1 MKTMKIINCL
11 RTQTLSCLF
20 IFLMV
25 SLVFFACK
33 PSNDKEGSYSI
44 LFYDLESYETI
55 GNVSAKGI
63 YDESNYV
70 SDENGFLNVPSQVSK
85 ENSLHVSL
93 SFKKE
98 GYVNAERRF
107 EHSFRNNEGSLVELI
122 GLRKGKADARCNN
135 CFLATM
141 VKPAK
146 NSTSYRDAKD
156 FLEVH
161 KKGLSSI
168 K

>member
-1 MKTMKIINCL
+1 
-11 RTQTLSCLF
+11 
-20 IFLMV
+20 MV

-33 PSNDKEGSYSI
+33 QNNNMGSRYSI
-44 LFYDLESYETI
+44 LFYDLDSYETI
-55 GNVSAKGI
+55 GNVSAMGI
-63 YDESNYV
+63 YDKSNYV
-70 SDENGFLNVPSQVSK
+70 SDGNGFLNVPSQLSK
-85 ENSLHVSL
+85 ENSLHVRL

-107 EHSFRNNEGSLVELI
+107 EHSFGNNEGSSLVELI

-141 VKPAK
+141 VNPAK

-156 FLEVH
+156 FLEIH